1 MSIAYWMANLNN
13 DINRFVLCVAII
25 VLVVQC
31 SVGFGTFLSA
41 LAPST
46 NVGKPNYFLTIFY

>member
-13 DINRFVLCVAII
+13 DINRFVICVAII

-31 SVGFGTFLSA
+31 SVGFGTFLSS

-46 NVGKPNYFLTIFY
+46 NVGKLNDINII